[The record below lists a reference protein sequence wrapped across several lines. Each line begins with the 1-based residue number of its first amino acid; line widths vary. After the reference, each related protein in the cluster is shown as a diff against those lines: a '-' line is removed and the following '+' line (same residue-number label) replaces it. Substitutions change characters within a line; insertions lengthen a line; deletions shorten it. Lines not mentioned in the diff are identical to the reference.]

1 MIQLLPNYTT
11 AMNTLPASGQSRS
24 RSRLG
29 CLTQII
35 LIFVVAGVVMVAFFA
50 VAAPWAFY
58 MGGRFH
64 LVPQWQG
71 WGRLHSNS
79 AGGDYALYVTLWP
92 DHGRFRQ
99 LVYVTGTAV
108 VCTPRGERFVLTLG
122 GGFDKP
128 PARDL
133 NGKRAGL
140 YMFNRN
146 FKRRY
151 AGGSGRP
158 ELELRGHWSNPDL
171 VGDDDGSIAR
181 NFDPDARLYPDGKSH
196 PYMGEV
202 SPVTLHEGGMSG
214 FEAACRAIQNH

>member
-1 MIQLLPNYTT
+1 
-11 AMNTLPASGQSRS
+11 MNTLPASGQSQSRS

-35 LIFVVAGVVMVAFFA
+35 LVFVVAGAVMLAFFA

-64 LVPQWQG
+64 LVPVWQG

-79 AGGDYALYVTLWP
+79 AGGDYALYVSLWP

-122 GGFDKP
+122 GSFDKP
-128 PARDL
+128 AEHDL
-133 NGKRAGL
+133 NGKKAGL

-158 ELELRGHWSNPDL
+158 QLELRGHWSNPDL

-181 NFDPDARLYPDGKSH
+181 NFGPDARLYADGKSR

-202 SPVTLHEGGMSG
+202 SSVTLHEGGKSE
-214 FEAACRAIQNH
+214 FEAACRAVQSH